1 MWRFDFDLIRVE
13 DYQLSMSRLSISLIL
28 AWNFVVYADLQE
40 WSVYSLHLYIE
51 LRSVP
56 LDTTNQF
63 MLSIK
68 NTSAFSILFF
78 LFIFTMENLNINDNN
93 GRNYVDPSD
102 LSSDELLELCL
113 VGTLLSNKF
122 NRFHVMKEHL
132 ANLWKPG
139 QGVSISAIEENK
151 FLFQFF
157 HLWDME
163 RVFQGGP
170 WLFDN
175 HMLVLKKLKV
185 GDDPLTTELDA
196 AEMWVQIFN
205 LPFGYMS
212 PSIGE
217 LIGSHL
223 GRFVKYDDYN
233 SYGAWRLYMRIRVA
247 VNVKEALKKSFT
259 FEKED
264 GGIVHLHFKY
274 EKLGVFC
281 FECGLI
287 GHSESF
293 CPKKFDPNY
302 VEGEKGWGNFI
313 RAGNSAIGGGATINK
328 WLRGGRSQNHGG
340 RGGGRSNNGG
350 AEDTTAATENLG
362 VNVGQPIQHAI
373 FGRVKVIRGGQGRG
387 FTFHTAVTNSANP
400 LSAYDEGVQWVPF
413 VISTETLARPLI
425 NSAMG
430 QRIVAERSTNML
442 QTITRTSVPMLAAAA
457 AVSYANSALVVSS
470 NSAAADRVR
479 LTTAGGTNAAPL
491 PIATMTNVMGQSS
504 ASMTDKLVT
513 IPKKRLRID
522 QTVQTENSEV
532 EQGIGLE
539 SENMQVDKHDEGL
552 CAAGVSVKMQSNPLF
567 VENIVKAGSG
577 NQTRQY
583 K

>member
-1 MWRFDFDLIRVE
+1 
-13 DYQLSMSRLSISLIL
+13 
-28 AWNFVVYADLQE
+28 
-40 WSVYSLHLYIE
+40 
-51 LRSVP
+51 
-56 LDTTNQF
+56 

-68 NTSAFSILFF
+68 ITLVFPILFI
-78 LFIFTMENLNINDNN
+78 LFALTMENLNINDNVNN
-93 GRNYVDPSD
+93 GRNYVDPAD

-113 VGTLLSNKF
+113 VGTLLSNKS

-175 HMLVLKKLKV
+175 HMLVLKKLNV
-185 GDDPLTTELDA
+185 GDDPITTELDE
-196 AEMWVQIFN
+196 AEMWVQIYN

-217 LIGSHL
+217 FIGSHL
-223 GRFVKYDDYN
+223 GRFIKYDDYN

-247 VNVKEALKKSFT
+247 VKVNEALKKSLT

-287 GHSESF
+287 GHSERF
-293 CPKKFDPNY
+293 CPKRLNPDF

-313 RAGNSAIGGGATINK
+313 RAGNSAIGGGATVNK
-328 WLRGGRSQNHGG
+328 WLRGGRSHNHGG
-340 RGGGRSNNGG
+340 RGGGRNNNGE
-350 AEDTTAATENLG
+350 AADINAATENLG
-362 VNVGQPIQHAI
+362 VNVGQPVQHAL
-373 FGRVKVIRGGQGRG
+373 FGRVKVLRGGQRRG
-387 FTFHTAVTNSANP
+387 FVFHTAVTNTTNNI
-400 LSAYDEGVQWVPF
+400 SAYDAGVQWVPF
-413 VISTETLARPLI
+413 EINTETLARPFI

-430 QRIVAERSTNML
+430 QRIVAVRSTNIL
-442 QTITRTSVPMLAAAA
+442 QTITGNSTPVLTAA
-457 AVSYANSALVVSS
+457 AVPNTNSALVVSS
-470 NSAAADRVR
+470 SFAVPDRVL
-479 LTTAGGTNAAPL
+479 LTTAGGTSTALISN
-491 PIATMTNVMGQSS
+491 ATMTHVLGQNP
-504 ASMTDKLVT
+504 AGMNDNLVT
-513 IPKKRLRID
+513 IPKKRLRVD
-522 QTVQTENSEV
+522 HTVQAEEAEV
-532 EQGIGLE
+532 EQDIGLD
-539 SENMQVDKHDEGL
+539 SEDMLVDKQNEGL
-552 CAAGVSVKMQSNPLF
+552 AAADISVSMHSNPLF
-567 VENIVKAGSG
+567 VDKIVMAGSG
-577 NQTRQY
+577 NQTRQH

>member
-1 MWRFDFDLIRVE
+1 LISICLCGAVNFVSLSLVISIHAVQIMILNQQIAPDPGICFGSQKDSFGHSWPSIFIILIWCDLALNHLLSKNDILGFNYTSMRLFWDSCYSFRYDSDLILIV
-13 DYQLSMSRLSISLIL
+13 DNQLSMSRLSISLIFDGNL
-28 AWNFVVYADLQE
+28 VDLADLQGGN
-40 WSVYSLHLYIE
+40 VISLHLYIE
-51 LRSVP
+51 LRSRHLV
-56 LDTTNQF
+56 TTHQF

-68 NTSAFSILFF
+68 ITLVFPILFI
-78 LFIFTMENLNINDNN
+78 LFALTMENLNINDNVNN
-93 GRNYVDPSD
+93 GRNYVDPAD

-113 VGTLLSNKF
+113 VGTLLSNKS

-175 HMLVLKKLKV
+175 HMLVLKKLNV
-185 GDDPLTTELDA
+185 GDDPITAELDE

-217 LIGSHL
+217 FIGSHL
-223 GRFVKYDDYN
+223 GRFIKYDDYN

-247 VNVKEALKKSFT
+247 VKVNEALKKSLT

-293 CPKKFDPNY
+293 CPKRFDPDF

-313 RAGNSAIGGGATINK
+313 RAGNSAIGGGATVNK
-328 WLRGGRSQNHGG
+328 WLRGGRSHNHGG
-340 RGGGRSNNGG
+340 RGGGRNNNGE
-350 AEDTTAATENLG
+350 AADINAATENLG
-362 VNVGQPIQHAI
+362 VNVGQPVQHAL
-373 FGRVKVIRGGQGRG
+373 FGRVKVLRGGQRRG
-387 FTFHTAVTNSANP
+387 FVFHTAVTNSTNNI
-400 LSAYDEGVQWVPF
+400 SAYDEGVQWVPF
-413 VISTETLARPLI
+413 EISTETLARPFI

-430 QRIVAERSTNML
+430 QRIVAERSTNIL
-442 QTITRTSVPMLAAAA
+442 QTIT
-457 AVSYANSALVVSS
+457 
-470 NSAAADRVR
+470 
-479 LTTAGGTNAAPL
+479 
-491 PIATMTNVMGQSS
+491 
-504 ASMTDKLVT
+504 
-513 IPKKRLRID
+513 
-522 QTVQTENSEV
+522 
-532 EQGIGLE
+532 
-539 SENMQVDKHDEGL
+539 
-552 CAAGVSVKMQSNPLF
+552 
-567 VENIVKAGSG
+567 
-577 NQTRQY
+577 
-583 K
+583 